1 MLFAFGHTFS
11 QDVVSYE
18 ERILLLIREVMKFG
32 ETIYISRSDSQSN
45 VEQNFTKLDLIK
57 LRYTK
62 ALIHHTMN
70 QSI

>member
-18 ERILLLIREVMKFG
+18 ERILLLIREVMKFE

-45 VEQNFTKLDLIK
+45 VEQNFTKLDQIK
-57 LRYTK
+57 LRYIK